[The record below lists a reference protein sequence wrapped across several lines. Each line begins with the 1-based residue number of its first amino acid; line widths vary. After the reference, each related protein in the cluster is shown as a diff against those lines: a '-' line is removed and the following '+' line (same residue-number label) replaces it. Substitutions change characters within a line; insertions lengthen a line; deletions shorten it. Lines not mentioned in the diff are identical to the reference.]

1 MYGDRHTSEYIKGV
15 HDFLE
20 VAEANKQ
27 NGFMCCPCPICGNT
41 KSYSDRKILHT
52 HLLYKGFMPHYN
64 VWTRHGEIGVMM
76 EDGEEEEYD
85 DNYVPPEYGDA
96 TEHQEEPD
104 DVHDD
109 AATGE
114 AAEDQEEPDDVPD
127 DDDLRRVIVDAR
139 TQCKSQKEK
148 LKFDRMLEDH
158 KKGLYP
164 NCEDGNTKLGTVLE
178 LLQWKAENAV
188 PDKGFEKLL
197 KILKKKLPKDNELPD
212 STYAAKKVVC
222 PLGLEV
228 QKIHACPND
237 CILYRGAY
245 KDLNACPVC
254 GALRYKIRRDDP
266 GDVDGEPPRKRVPAK
281 VMWYAPIIPRLKR
294 LFRNEEHAKLMR
306 WHSENRKKDGK
317 LRAPADGSQWR
328 KIERKYWAEFA
339 ADPRNVW
346 FGLSADGIN
355 PFGEQSSN
363 HSTWPVTLCMYNLP
377 PWMCMKRKFIMMPVL
392 IQGPKQ
398 PGNDIDVYLRP
409 LVEELLQLWNGNGV
423 RTWDEHKQEEFN
435 LHALLFVTINDW
447 PALSNLSGQTN
458 KGYHACTHC
467 LDDTESIYL
476 DKCRKNVYLG
486 HRRFLPTNH
495 QCRKKGKHFKGEA
508 DHRKKPA
515 MRTGD
520 HVLAMVND
528 LHVIFG
534 KGPGGLAV
542 PNDAEGHAPMWK
554 KKSIFWDLPYWKDLE
569 VRSSIDV
576 MHVTKNLCV
585 NLLGFLGVYGKTKDT
600 AEAREDLQRLH
611 EKDGMPPKQYE
622 GPASYALTKEEKE
635 IFFECLLSMK
645 VPTGF
650 SSNIKGIINM
660 AEKKFQ
666 NLKSHDC
673 HVIMTQL
680 LPVALRGLLP
690 ENVRLAIV
698 KLCAFL
704 NAISQ
709 KVIDPEIIP
718 RLRSDVAQCLVSF
731 ELVFPP
737 SFFNIMTH
745 VLVHLVDEIVILG
758 PVFLHNMYPFER
770 FMGVL
775 KKYVR
780 NRARPEGSISMGH
793 QTEDVIGF
801 CVDFIPGLKKI
812 GLPKSRYEGRLT
824 GKGTLGGDSIICRDG
839 YSWSQAHYTVLQNST
854 LVTPYVDEHKN
865 SLRSKHP
872 EQCDD
877 WITCEHIRTF
887 SSWLETRLRGDN
899 TVCDELYLLSRGP
912 SLTVLT
918 YKGYEINGNTFY
930 TIAQDQKSTNQNSG
944 VRFDAATESGKD
956 TYYGYIVD
964 IWELDYG
971 HDFKVP
977 LFKCKWVNLSGG
989 GVQVDPQYGMTTVD
1003 LKNLGYT
1010 DEPFVLANDVAQVI
1024 YVKDMS
1030 TRPRKRK
1037 DKEANTSYDEPKRHI
1052 VLSGKRDIVGV
1063 EDKTDM
1069 SEDYEKF
1076 HEIPPFKVKAD
1087 PSILINDEDYPWL
1100 RRNKQMT
1107 QAKKK

>member
-1 MYGDRHTSEYIKGV
+1 
-15 HDFLE
+15 
-20 VAEANKQ
+20 
-27 NGFMCCPCPICGNT
+27 
-41 KSYSDRKILHT
+41 
-52 HLLYKGFMPHYN
+52 
-64 VWTRHGEIGVMM
+64 
-76 EDGEEEEYD
+76 
-85 DNYVPPEYGDA
+85 
-96 TEHQEEPD
+96 
-104 DVHDD
+104 
-109 AATGE
+109 
-114 AAEDQEEPDDVPD
+114 
-127 DDDLRRVIVDAR
+127 
-139 TQCKSQKEK
+139 
-148 LKFDRMLEDH
+148 
-158 KKGLYP
+158 
-164 NCEDGNTKLGTVLE
+164 
-178 LLQWKAENAV
+178 
-188 PDKGFEKLL
+188 
-197 KILKKKLPKDNELPD
+197 
-212 STYAAKKVVC
+212 
-222 PLGLEV
+222 
-228 QKIHACPND
+228 
-237 CILYRGAY
+237 
-245 KDLNACPVC
+245 
-254 GALRYKIRRDDP
+254 
-266 GDVDGEPPRKRVPAK
+266 
-281 VMWYAPIIPRLKR
+281 
-294 LFRNEEHAKLMR
+294 
-306 WHSENRKKDGK
+306 
-317 LRAPADGSQWR
+317 
-328 KIERKYWAEFA
+328 
-339 ADPRNVW
+339 
-346 FGLSADGIN
+346 
-355 PFGEQSSN
+355 
-363 HSTWPVTLCMYNLP
+363 
-377 PWMCMKRKFIMMPVL
+377 
-392 IQGPKQ
+392 
-398 PGNDIDVYLRP
+398 VYLRP
-409 LVEELLQLWNGNGV
+409 LVEELLQLWNGEGV
-423 RTWDEHKQEEFN
+423 RVWDEHKQEEFD

-486 HRRFLPTNH
+486 HRRFLSTYH
-495 QCRKKGKHFKGEA
+495 LLRKKGKHFKGEA

-515 MRTGD
+515 LRTGD
-520 HVLAMVND
+520 AILDMVKD
-528 LHVIFG
+528 LQVIYG
-534 KGPGGLAV
+534 KGPGGQSV
-542 PNDAEGHAPMWK
+542 PNDAEGRAPMWK

-569 VRSSIDV
+569 VRSAIDV

-600 AEAREDLQRLH
+600 PEAREDQQRVH
-611 EKDGMPPKQYE
+611 EKDGMHPKQYE

-645 VPTGF
+645 VPSGF

-709 KVIDPEIIP
+709 KVIDPEILP
-718 RLRSDVAQCLVSF
+718 RLHNDLVQCLVSF

-745 VLVHLVDEIVILG
+745 VLVHLVDEIAILG
-758 PVFLHNMYPFER
+758 PVFLHNMFPFER

-793 QTEDVIGF
+793 QTEEVIGF
-801 CVDFIPGLKKI
+801 CVDFIPDLKPI
-812 GLPKSRYEGRLT
+812 GLPQSRYEGRLT
-824 GKGTLGGDSIICRDG
+824 GKGTVGADSIICRDG
-839 YSWSQAHYTVLQNST
+839 HSWAQAHYTVLQNST
-854 LVTPYVDEHKN
+854 LVTPYVNEHKN
-865 SLRSKHP
+865 FLRSKHP
-872 EQCDD
+872 EQSDD

-887 SSWLETRLRGDN
+887 GSWLQTHLMGN
-899 TVCDELYLLSRGP
+899 NIVGDELYSLARGP

-918 YKGYEINGNTFY
+918 YQGYEINGNTFY

-944 VRFDAATESGKD
+944 VRFDAATNRGKD

-977 LFKCKWVNLSGG
+977 LFRCKWVNLSGG

-1003 LKNLGYT
+1003 LNNLGYT
-1010 DEPFVLANDVAQVI
+1010 DEPFVLANDVAQVF

-1030 TRPRKRK
+1030 TKPRKRK

-1052 VLSGKRDIVGV
+1052 VLSGKRNIVGV

-1076 HEIPPFKVKAD
+1076 HEISPFGVKTD
-1087 PSILINDEDYPWL
+1087 PSILLNDEDYPWL
-1100 RRNKQMT
+1100 RRNKQGT
-1107 QAKKK
+1107 HAKKK